1 MSDDLYEVVLERPHD
16 DGGVI
21 DLTADSP
28 PPRPRPTRTTTT
40 PATRP
45 EPTRQPDRARRS
57 RSSRP
62 LAEPTPAEPDANPHA
77 VIDLTGDDPPPPEP
91 RRPNLGVGVEP
102 EDLDDI
108 IILRSLRHPRAHSRP
123 RPDARPPR
131 PPDRRRLAS
140 SFFPALS
147 SYLPPIDVRAL
158 FPGLER
164 GFDPLVHLNYQ
175 RPAFDPPPPP
185 PPAAA
190 PSVGQKLVVPDAREG
205 FTRDT
210 GEEVVVVCPACGG
223 ELEYVPGGEG
233 KKRKREKGEHH
244 FWAVKACGHVS
255 FFPTLFFYHL
265 CLACAWFPC
274 ICGLEN
280 HKEERAGFLV
290 LK

>member
-16 DGGVI
+16 DGVI

-28 PPRPRPTRTTTT
+28 PPPRPRPTRTQTTNRT
-40 PATRP
+40 SPP
-45 EPTRQPDRARRS
+45 RQTDRASRRS
-57 RSSRP
+57 RASRP
-62 LAEPTPAEPDANPHA
+62 PAEPTPDANPHA
-77 VIDLTGDDPPPPEP
+77 VIDLTGDDPPPAPEP

-108 IILRSLRHPRAHSRP
+108 IILRSLRHSHSRP
-123 RPDARPPR
+123 RPDTRPR

-147 SYLPPIDVRAL
+147 SYLPPLDVRAL

-164 GFDPLVHLNYQ
+164 GYDPLVHLNYQ

-185 PPAAA
+185 PPA
-190 PSVGQKLVVPDAREG
+190 PPPTGQKLVVPPAREG

-210 GEEVVVVCPACGG
+210 GEDVVVVCPACGG

-244 FWAVKACGHVS
+244 FWAVKACGHVRC
-255 FFPTLFFYHL
+255 FAPIPFPLL
-265 CLACAWFPC
+265 IWFPWPPFPC
-274 ICGLEN
+274 YQSTVG
-280 HKEERAGFLV
+280 
-290 LK
+290 

>member
-1 MSDDLYEVVLERPHD
+1 MSDDLYEVVIEARPRD
-16 DGGVI
+16 EGVI

-28 PPRPRPTRTTTT
+28 PPRAPRANRTTQTTLTNRTAEPTRPTRTN
-40 PATRP
+40 
-45 EPTRQPDRARRS
+45 RAPQRRS
-57 RSSRP
+57 RTPRP
-62 LAEPTPAEPDANPHA
+62 PAEHPAADANPHP
-77 VIDLTGDDPPPPEP
+77 VIDLTGDDPSPEP

-108 IILRSLRHPRAHSRP
+108 IILRSLRHSHAHTRP
-123 RPDARPPR
+123 RPDARPR

-164 GFDPLVHLNYQ
+164 GYDPLVHLNYQ

-185 PPAAA
+185 PAPAAA
-190 PSVGQKLVVPDAREG
+190 AAGQKLVVPPAREG

-223 ELEYVPGGEG
+223 ELEYVPGGGEG

-244 FWAVKACGHVS
+244 FWAVKACGHVRV
-255 FFPTLFFYHL
+255 
-265 CLACAWFPC
+265 FPC
-274 ICGLEN
+274 PC
-280 HKEERAGFLV
+280 LV
-290 LK
+290 SSSSFYYCFRVQTAVGMWR